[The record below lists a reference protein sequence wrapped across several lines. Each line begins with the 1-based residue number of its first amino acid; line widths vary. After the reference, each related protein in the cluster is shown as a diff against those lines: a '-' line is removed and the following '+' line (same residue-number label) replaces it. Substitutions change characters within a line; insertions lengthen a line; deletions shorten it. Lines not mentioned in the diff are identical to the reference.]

1 MQVITINDWQKR
13 RFVDQMIKCMFNT
26 LAGKCI
32 AIFGF
37 AFKKNTGDVRCPAHA
52 ALLLR
57 RSVTRQ
63 YRRARRLLSTW
74 RSTC

>member
-1 MQVITINDWQKR
+1 MITINDWQKR

-37 AFKKNTGDVRCPAHA
+37 AFKKNTGDVRAPRTPCTRPAA
-52 ALLLR
+52 AGR
-57 RSVTRQ
+57 
-63 YRRARRLLSTW
+63 
-74 RSTC
+74 